1 LVLIRAR
8 SVVNLR
14 KTSLLSVDKG
24 LKNTATPFTM
34 EDEDLIPFEYPVQDS
49 AADEKSQSGSYASTA
64 ETAETEECVKQSVE
78 QIERHPFSEP
88 WEDSDLVLTVE
99 DDTFYVHRQI
109 LSLHSP
115 VFKAMLSSKF
125 KEGTATEI
133 PLPGKKANEVLDFL
147 KVLYLKETEGIT
159 LDKMG
164 HLLKLADEYD
174 VQGVLDLCT
183 KCLKDVPKSEE
194 NVVKILYLATDTVIA
209 SEDSRLD
216 GVRDDCE
223 ILIKDMDLVNIS
235 AKSDFKKLSRD
246 SMERVFVKRTERLE
260 TFIREI
266 HPQLVGLVEYCLYL
280 KLASSPSV
288 ITRCPQHFPS
298 NKSYIGLL
306 QRIRS
311 CLVCRGMIT
320 QLVTSSVTPDQV
332 QTTTTGLFGA
342 QQFGRAFSDN
352 QRGAVKEH
360 VYGGNCH
367 FDEKLVSLL
376 QDINKVV
383 SLPDVFFGPSTTS
396 GF

>member
-1 LVLIRAR
+1 
-8 SVVNLR
+8 
-14 KTSLLSVDKG
+14 
-24 LKNTATPFTM
+24 
-34 EDEDLIPFEYPVQDS
+34 
-49 AADEKSQSGSYASTA
+49 
-64 ETAETEECVKQSVE
+64 
-78 QIERHPFSEP
+78 
-88 WEDSDLVLTVE
+88 
-99 DDTFYVHRQI
+99 
-109 LSLHSP
+109 
-115 VFKAMLSSKF
+115 
-125 KEGTATEI
+125 
-133 PLPGKKANEVLDFL
+133 
-147 KVLYLKETEGIT
+147 
-159 LDKMG
+159 MG

-216 GVRDDCE
+216 GVRDNCE
-223 ILIKDMDLVNIS
+223 ILLKEMDLANIT
-235 AKSDFKKLSRD
+235 AKGDFKKLNRD

-260 TFIREI
+260 TFVREI

-288 ITRCPQHFPS
+288 ITRCPQHFLS

-306 QRIRS
+306 QRIRG

-320 QLVTSSVTPDQV
+320 QLVTSSISNDKQPTQIS
-332 QTTTTGLFGA
+332 GGSLFGSTTP
-342 QQFGRAFSDN
+342 FGSSSANQTGAF
-352 QRGAVKEH
+352 KEH

-383 SLPDVFFGPSTTS
+383 SLPDFFFERPISSFGGLSAVPLVSSPTVQCSPTVQL
-396 GF
+396 GRKLKKGR